1 VSVYETEEE
10 QVESIKKWWKE
21 NGTSVIAGLVIGLGG
36 ILGWQTWNQQI
47 DTTGEQGSVAFEQM
61 MQAVIAEDVDSSS
74 KQAELLRMEYES
86 TAYADFAA
94 LVQAKL
100 KLEQGD
106 SPAARA
112 QLDWVM
118 KHTKDQGIEQI
129 ARLRLARI
137 LLSDGD
143 YAAATSLLTNIQPAF
158 AGEFAEVRGDIAA
171 ASNDVDSAR
180 KAYQEAIDLEA
191 GNRMMIEIKMDD
203 LGSPKS

>member
-21 NGTSVIAGLVIGLGG
+21 NGTSAIAGLVIGLGG
-36 ILGWQTWNQQI
+36 IFGWQTWNQQI
-47 DTTGEQGSVAFEQM
+47 DAKGEQGSVAFEQM
-61 MQAVIAEDVDSSS
+61 MQAVVADDLASSS
-74 KQAELLRMEYES
+74 KQAELLRIEYES

-106 SPAARA
+106 SAAARA

-118 KHTKDQGIEQI
+118 KHAEDPGIEQI

-143 YAAATSLLTNIQPAF
+143 HTTATSLLTNIKPAF
-158 AGEFAEVRGDIAA
+158 AGEFAELRGDIAA
-171 ASNDVDSAR
+171 ASNDFDSAR
-180 KAYQEAIDLEA
+180 KAYQEAIELEA
-191 GNRMMIEIKMDD
+191 GNRMIIEMKMDD

>member
-1 VSVYETEEE
+1 MSVYETEEE

-21 NGTSVIAGLVIGLGG
+21 NGTSAIAGLVIGLGG
-36 ILGWQTWNQQI
+36 IFGWQTWNQQI
-47 DTTGEQGSVAFEQM
+47 DAKGEQGSVAFEQM
-61 MQAVIAEDVDSSS
+61 MQAVVAEDLASSS
-74 KQAELLRMEYES
+74 KQAELLRIEYES

-106 SPAARA
+106 SSAARA

-118 KHTKDQGIEQI
+118 KHTEDPGIEQI
-129 ARLRLARI
+129 ARLRLARV

-143 YAAATSLLTNIQPAF
+143 HTTATSLLTNIKPAF
-158 AGEFAEVRGDIAA
+158 AGEFAELRGDIAA
-171 ASNDVDSAR
+171 ASNDFDSAR
-180 KAYQEAIDLEA
+180 KAYQEAIELEA
-191 GNRMMIEIKMDD
+191 GNRMMIEMKMDD

>member
-1 VSVYETEEE
+1 MSVYETEEE

-21 NGTSVIAGLVIGLGG
+21 NGTSAIAGLVIGLGG
-36 ILGWQTWNQQI
+36 IFGWQTWNQQI
-47 DTTGEQGSVAFEQM
+47 DAKGEQGSVAFEQM
-61 MQAVIAEDVDSSS
+61 MQAVVADDLASSS
-74 KQAELLRMEYES
+74 KQAELLRIEYES

-106 SPAARA
+106 SAAARA

-118 KHTKDQGIEQI
+118 KHAEDPGIEQI

-143 YAAATSLLTNIQPAF
+143 HTTATSLLTNIKPAF
-158 AGEFAEVRGDIAA
+158 AGEFAELRGDIAA
-171 ASNDVDSAR
+171 ASNDFDSAR
-180 KAYQEAIDLEA
+180 KAYQEAIELEA
-191 GNRMMIEIKMDD
+191 GNRMIIEMKMDD

>member
-1 VSVYETEEE
+1 
-10 QVESIKKWWKE
+10 
-21 NGTSVIAGLVIGLGG
+21 
-36 ILGWQTWNQQI
+36 
-47 DTTGEQGSVAFEQM
+47 
-61 MQAVIAEDVDSSS
+61 
-74 KQAELLRMEYES
+74 LRIEYES

-112 QLDWVM
+112 QLGWVM
-118 KHTKDQGIEQI
+118 KHTEDQGIEQI
-129 ARLRLARI
+129 ARLRLARV

-143 YAAATSLLTNIQPAF
+143 HTAATSLLTNVSPAF
-158 AGEFAEVRGDIAA
+158 AGEFAELRGDIAA
-171 ASNDVDSAR
+171 ASNDFDSAR

-191 GNRMMIEIKMDD
+191 GNRMMIEMKIDD

>member
-1 VSVYETEEE
+1 MSVYETEEE
-10 QVESIKKWWKE
+10 QVESIKRWWKE

-36 ILGWQTWNQQI
+36 IFGWQAWNQQI
-47 DTTGEQGSVAFEQM
+47 DSTGEQGSLAFEQM
-61 MQAVIAEDVDSSS
+61 MQALTAEDLESSS
-74 KQAELLRMEYES
+74 KQAELLRINYES

-106 SPAARA
+106 SPAARS

-118 KHTKDQGIEQI
+118 KHTNDEGIEQI

-137 LLSDGD
+137 LFNDGD
-143 YAAATSLLTNIQPAF
+143 SAAATALLTNIRPSF
-158 AGEFAEVRGDIAA
+158 AGEFAELRGDIAA
-171 ASNDVDSAR
+171 ANNNFDLAR
-180 KAYQEAIDLEA
+180 KAYQEAMDLEA
-191 GNRMMIEIKMDD
+191 GNRAMIEIKMDD

>member
-1 VSVYETEEE
+1 MSVYETEEE